1 MYMQTYADTMPKR
14 RSVHEICT
22 FTNAERKQEQLD
34 VFIHLYSLSPDQT
47 FIGVST
53 K

>member
-1 MYMQTYADTMPKR
+1 MQTHADTMHKR
-14 RSVHEICT
+14 RSVHEVCT

-34 VFIHLYSLSPDQT
+34 VFIHFYSLSPAQT
-47 FIGVST
+47 FIGVNT